1 MAENPIRERERLMKQ
16 LTEWIDAG
24 VIAQA
29 IIDDM
34 QEYGLPQ
41 SEITLETAKK
51 IWLGFLENQ
60 LRDGLKTEVGVRLDC
75 L

>member
-1 MAENPIRERERLMKQ
+1 MKVKSERDKLSKQ
-16 LTEWIDAG
+16 LTEWIDSG

-34 QEYGLPQ
+34 QDYGLPQ

-60 LRDGLKTEVGVRLDC
+60 LREGLKAEVGVRLDC

>member
-1 MAENPIRERERLMKQ
+1 MKVKSERDKLSNQ
-16 LTEWIDAG
+16 LTEWIDSG

-29 IIDDM
+29 IIDNM

-60 LRDGLKTEVGVRLDC
+60 LREGLKTEVGVRLDC